1 MKFQPSEA
9 IVPAMPLNADIS
21 TALQLLEHIQH
32 TIDAS
37 DDAKLQAQTSEDLN
51 LLISVLENP
60 ILRSI
65 VTIQDSLGELNQQLQ
80 QHPSILPVDFDITAS
95 GDLVLN
101 VPPAV
106 ELYDPVFEPEY
117 QNANEYED
125 QRVPVA
131 KLSHSSSGDTS
142 SPQIT
147 SPGLAPEDVAL
158 PPITTPTYAKEF
170 QKAIEESSQGREV
183 LTIQLYKP
191 EGSSLG
197 FSVVGLR
204 SEEKGELGIFVQ
216 EIQPNGIAGRDV
228 WMCDYEPEA

>member
-1 MKFQPSEA
+1 
-9 IVPAMPLNADIS
+9 MPLNADIS

-37 DDAKLQAQTSEDLN
+37 DDAKLQAQTNDDLN

-60 ILRSI
+60 IFRSI
-65 VTIQDSLGELNQQLQ
+65 VTVQDSLSELNQQLQ
-80 QHPSILPVDFDITAS
+80 QHPSLLPVDFDITPC

-101 VPPAV
+101 VPPPV
-106 ELYDPVFEPEY
+106 ELYDPVYDPGYKNPHEY
-117 QNANEYED
+117 DD

-147 SPGLAPEDVAL
+147 SPTLAPEDVAL
-158 PPITTPTYAKEF
+158 PPITTPTYAREF

-216 EIQPNGIAGRDV
+216 EIQRDGIAGRV
-228 WMCDYEPEA
+228 LNLNNQLKY

>member
-142 SPQIT
+142 SPQ
-147 SPGLAPEDVAL
+147 
-158 PPITTPTYAKEF
+158 
-170 QKAIEESSQGREV
+170 
-183 LTIQLYKP
+183 LYKP